1 MFKGIFLYRW
11 LDKNMQGGNKMKNLS
26 RLRRSEN
33 GKLNPYLLFLLFLL
47 ILFIIFIVFHFF
59 FKNPVF

>member
-1 MFKGIFLYRW
+1 MV
-11 LDKNMQGGNKMKNLS
+11 DKNMQGGNKMKKTS
-26 RLRRSEN
+26 RLRRREN

-47 ILFIIFIVFHFF
+47 ILFIIFIVFYFF